1 MHAGGGLRFSWAT
14 NRETMHF
21 SGDLRGLCVLVLLIL
36 SGFYTHALDIWLH
49 YGAKCLENINQ

>member
-1 MHAGGGLRFSWAT
+1 
-14 NRETMHF
+14 MHF

-49 YGAKCLENINQ
+49 NGAKCLENINQ